1 MEFGNQKLQNW
12 AKKFLQN
19 HHVTKYHVSETITY
33 GTLSHGGSEGIKK
46 KSSFLTWQ
54 GPVLG
59 LRPAVKISSVG
70 LACLREIFFPSHGL
84 EFAWNLL
91 GICLESAWI
100 LPGICLEFVGFRV

>member
-1 MEFGNQKLQNW
+1 MEFWKSKTPKLG
-12 AKKFLQN
+12 KKIPPEPPCA
-19 HHVTKYHVSETITY
+19 KYHVSETITY

-46 KSSFLTWQ
+46 KSSLLTWQ